1 MGAGLD
7 KPTLLSDIETAYKTS
22 LDEGKKTGAD
32 PDAIITTLS
41 DELAAAIK
49 KYMES
54 SKVVTDHI
62 IPPGHVATALPPL
75 VGAGATV
82 SPGTA
87 KGPNGD
93 LAFPTDA
100 DLASDIKDAYMASKE
115 EGSKTGADPDAIITT
130 LSEGIGNG
138 IHAFSATGEVTTTYN
153 IDGNVM
159 VAGFL
164 GPPPGSAPVPA
175 FTSPA
180 TGDAKGD
187 LT

>member
-1 MGAGLD
+1 MAAGLD
-7 KPTLLSDIETAYKTS
+7 KSTL
-22 LDEGKKTGAD
+22 
-32 PDAIITTLS
+32 
-41 DELAAAIK
+41 
-49 KYMES
+49 
-54 SKVVTDHI
+54 
-62 IPPGHVATALPPL
+62 
-75 VGAGATV
+75 
-82 SPGTA
+82 
-87 KGPNGD
+87 
-93 LAFPTDA
+93 F
-100 DLASDIKDAYMASKE
+100 SDIKDAYMTSKE
-115 EGSKTGADPDAIITT
+115 EGSKSGADADAIIKA

-138 IHAFSATGEVTTTYN
+138 IHTFSATGEVTTTYN